1 MFYRFAVAPPRSPL
15 MRLVG
20 ALVGALMLLALI
32 ALGMFAFLALVIGGA
47 VFMLV
52 RSLRKPRVPATPET
66 GARPKPVNMD
76 VIDGE
81 FTVIEH
87 RETSSTQR

>member
-15 MRLVG
+15 MRLIG
-20 ALVGALMLLALI
+20 AVVGALMLLALI

-52 RSLRKPRVPATPET
+52 RALRKPRVPASPASPAAA
-66 GARPKPVNMD
+66 GPARMD

-87 RETSSTQR
+87 RETSTSPR

>member
-15 MRLVG
+15 MRLISVV
-20 ALVGALMLLALI
+20 VGALMLLALI

-52 RSLRKPRVPATPET
+52 RSMRKPRVAVSPDSAAASRPA
-66 GARPKPVNMD
+66 NLN

-87 RETSSTQR
+87 RETSTTPR

>member
-15 MRLVG
+15 MRLIG
-20 ALVGALMLLALI
+20 AVVGALMVLALI

-47 VFMLV
+47 AFMLV
-52 RSLRKPRVPATPET
+52 RALRKPRVPASAEAAAA
-66 GARPKPVNMD
+66 ARPASLD

-87 RETSSTQR
+87 RETSASQR